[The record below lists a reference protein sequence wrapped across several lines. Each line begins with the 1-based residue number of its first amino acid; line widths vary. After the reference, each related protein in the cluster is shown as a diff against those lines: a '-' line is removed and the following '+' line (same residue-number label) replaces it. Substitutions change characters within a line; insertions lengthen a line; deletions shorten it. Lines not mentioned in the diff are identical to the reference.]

1 MSEALARE
9 EAMQPAST
17 APPNP
22 FTTPLISPSTEEIIT
37 SVPVDHFGTLIYVKV
52 LRHIV
57 AKNPP
62 MILIHDIGEHSDC
75 YMAAAQELLDGGYSV
90 YLYDLRGH
98 GRSGR
103 QLGHAPSFQAH
114 VQDLLQV
121 AAWVRFKEDGRAP
134 IVIGQGIGAIIAM
147 DFSKAYPSF
156 CRAAVLSA
164 PCFKLATPLTALQRL
179 VIRFLADVLP
189 MMRLP
194 LFLTPKLSRENWLSP
209 VGSSQDSTAQPR
221 FPGLTAAFTHKLLT
235 AINDAEERFVH
246 YRGTALV
253 LCPEHDKVCGFQ
265 ALMRQAAVHQEANLE
280 VVSLT
285 ETSHQVF
292 NSDSASRS
300 QAVQKVLSW
309 LGLKNAPVGPVPAVV
324 ARNPPI

>member
-9 EAMQPAST
+9 EAIESASI

-22 FTTPLISPSTEEIIT
+22 FTTPLIPARTEEIIT
-37 SVPVDHFGTLIYVKV
+37 SVPVDHFGTLIYVKA

-57 AKNPP
+57 AKHAP
-62 MILIHDIGEHSDC
+62 MILVHDIGEHSDC
-75 YMAAAQELLDGGYSV
+75 YSAAAQELLDGGYSV

-103 QLGHAPSFQAH
+103 QLGHAPSFEAH

-121 AAWVRFKEDGRAP
+121 AAWVRYEEGGKSP
-134 IVIGQGIGAIIAM
+134 IVIGHGVGAIIAM

-164 PCFKLATPLTALQRL
+164 PCFELASPMTLMQRL
-179 VIRFLADVLP
+179 VIKILADVAP
-189 MMRLP
+189 MVRLP
-194 LFLTPKLSRENWLSP
+194 LFLTPKLSRESWLSP
-209 VGSSQDSTAQPR
+209 AGYSQNPAGQAR
-221 FPGLTAAFTHKLLT
+221 FSGLTASFTHKLLT
-235 AINDAEERFVH
+235 AINDAEARFVN

-265 ALMRQAAVHQEANLE
+265 ALMRQAAVHQESNLE
-280 VVSLT
+280 VVSLA

-292 NSDSASRS
+292 SGDSAGRS
-300 QAVQKVLSW
+300 QAVQTVLSW
-309 LGLKNAPVGPVPAVV
+309 LDLKDGPVGPAPAMVDL
-324 ARNPPI
+324 NTPI